1 MTKQIVIK
9 DIDYPS
15 DLPVSQRVD
24 DIKKIILAHQVT
36 IICGETGSGKTTQLP
51 KICLDVGL
59 GKQKMI
65 GHTQPRRIAARSV
78 AGRIAEELNTP
89 VGEIVGYKIR
99 FMDRVTK
106 TTSIKVMTDGILLAE
121 TQNDP
126 MLSQYDAIIIDEAH
140 ERSLNID
147 FLLGYLSNLLRKRR
161 DLKIIITSATID
173 VDKFSQ
179 HFDDAPIIKVSG
191 RTFPVDIV
199 YSPLQKINED
209 SNESIEDA
217 ILRTIDELVGN
228 SGDILVFLPGERDI
242 HDCKKFLSEK
252 LIGKFEVL
260 PLFSRLPINEQQKIF
275 KPGGIRRVILATNI
289 AETSLTVPRIK
300 FVIDAGFAR
309 VVRYSPKLKIEQL
322 LIEKIS
328 KASANQRSGRCGRIA
343 PGICIRLFDEEDF
356 KARPEFTDPEIL
368 RSSLASVILKMAAL
382 KLGPVDEFPFIQ
394 SPSYRFI
401 QDGYH
406 LLQELG
412 AVDIENKILP
422 LGIQLS
428 KLPIDPSLGRIL
440 LESKKENCVQEA
452 LIIIS
457 ALSVSD
463 PRERPIDK
471 AEQADKA
478 HQFFHDPDSGFN
490 IFLKLWKQFS
500 IETKKV
506 TNKSLRQF
514 TQKYF
519 LSFNRIK
526 EWHELHRQLKQIAD
540 ELKFNISATE
550 ATYEQT
556 HRALLSGLLGNI
568 GFKDIDGQMYS
579 GGRSIKF
586 LIGPRLFRNKNFK
599 WIMAAEII
607 DTGRLY
613 AQCVARIDVR
623 WIESLAIHLLE
634 YEYSSPRWNTKLS
647 RVDATEK
654 SLLYGLVVNP
664 GKTVHFGGIDPDQ
677 SRKIFIRQG
686 LVEQG
691 YESNGLFWKHNLKLI
706 QEIEM
711 LEHKTRRLDILIN
724 DDVLYQFYDERIDE
738 KIVNG
743 AGFESWRKEKEK
755 NNSEYLFL
763 TKTFLMQREALQV
776 DEIQYPEKKSLQ
788 HLELHFRYHFQP
800 GHPRDGLSV
809 EIPLSGI
816 SQIKSEDLAWLV
828 PGMIR
833 EKVTFLIKNLPKNLR
848 GQCGHLQEAVTE
860 FLTGANN
867 EEEFSEVFTKFIR
880 QKTNSK
886 FRLTEKSLKNL
897 PEHLMVNYVIV
908 DESNIPLDEGRDLLL
923 LQKKNKDK
931 VVEVLEDISFGI
943 EQMEIKYWPK
953 LKTIPDKVEKKINNT
968 VIVGYPALVDKE
980 SHVDLFVADDKAEAD
995 YLHQEGIKRLIKIQL
1010 QEKIK
1015 YIKKNPPR
1023 FEEFGM
1029 LLHSHISPEDLKKN
1043 FIDVVFNEIVDSEAS
1058 NIKSQ
1063 NAFDTLT
1070 VNSRKSF
1077 SDLSHDL
1084 SSALTE
1090 IAKNYSVYQKVKA
1103 NIKYLPKTTLED
1115 LSEQLDILLPPYERP
1130 LFLFDQLKHI
1140 PRYLNAMT
1148 IRLKKFSMKE
1158 DQDQVHMREINRLR
1172 DKWIEKVVE
1181 YVEAGEAVPE
1191 NFIDFQWA
1199 LQELRVSLFAQE
1211 LKTSYPISIKRMD
1224 KRWMKLVD

>member
-275 KPGGIRRVILATNI
+275 KPGGMRRVILATNI

-412 AVDIENKILP
+412 AVDMENKILP

-634 YEYSSPRWNTKLS
+634 YEYSNPRWNTKLS

-711 LEHKTRRLDILIN
+711 LEHKTRRQDILIN

-1029 LLHSHISPEDLKKN
+1029 LLHSHISPEDLKNN
-1043 FIDVVFNEIVDSEAS
+1043 FIDVIFNEIVDSEAS

-1090 IAKNYSVYQKVKA
+1090 IAKNYSAYQKAKA

-1224 KRWMKLVD
+1224 KRWMELVD

>member
-412 AVDIENKILP
+412 AVDMENKILP

-634 YEYSSPRWNTKLS
+634 YEYSNPRWNTKLS

-711 LEHKTRRLDILIN
+711 LEHKTRRQDILIN

-743 AGFESWRKEKEK
+743 AGFEGWRKEKEK

-1015 YIKKNPPR
+1015 YIKKNPPC

-1029 LLHSHISPEDLKKN
+1029 LLHSHISPEDLKNN
-1043 FIDVVFNEIVDSEAS
+1043 FIDVIFNEIVDSEAS

-1070 VNSRKSF
+1070 INSRKSF

-1084 SSALTE
+1084 SNALTE
-1090 IAKNYSVYQKVKA
+1090 IAKNYSAYQKAKA

-1224 KRWMKLVD
+1224 KRWMELVD

>member
-147 FLLGYLSNLLRKRR
+147 FLLGYLSKLLRKRR

-179 HFDDAPIIKVSG
+179 HFGDAPIIKVSG

-199 YSPLQKINED
+199 YSPLQKITED
-209 SNESIEDA
+209 SSESVEDA

-412 AVDIENKILP
+412 AVDMENKILP

-568 GFKDIDGQMYS
+568 GFKDIDGPMYS

-613 AQCVARIDVR
+613 GQCVAKIDVR

-634 YEYSSPRWNTKLS
+634 YEYSNPRWNTKLS

-711 LEHKTRRLDILIN
+711 LEHKTRRQDILIN

-908 DESNIPLDEGRDLLL
+908 DENNIPLDEGRDLLL

-1090 IAKNYSVYQKVKA
+1090 IAKNYSAYQKAKA